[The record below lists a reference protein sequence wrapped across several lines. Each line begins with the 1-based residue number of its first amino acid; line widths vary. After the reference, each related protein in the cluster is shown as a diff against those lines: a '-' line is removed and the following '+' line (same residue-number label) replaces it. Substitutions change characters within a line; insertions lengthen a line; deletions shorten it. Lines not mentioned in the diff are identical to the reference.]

1 MGPISAEITIDA
13 PRERVWD
20 LVSDLA
26 LRPSFCDHFMHEFR
40 LQRVESAG
48 RGAAA
53 RFRLEVPRFHYWME
67 TVIADPEAPHMLVE
81 RGKGARIDRMPVGT
95 AWELVPSGGTMTDV
109 TVTFWTEP
117 THPIDKLKDRLSSTR
132 WYERQFNRALR
143 RLRDIA
149 EGEAA
154 AEPLRVAGASRP

>member
-1 MGPISAEITIDA
+1 
-13 PRERVWD
+13 
-20 LVSDLA
+20 
-26 LRPSFCDHFMHEFR
+26 
-40 LQRVESAG
+40 
-48 RGAAA
+48 
-53 RFRLEVPRFHYWME
+53 
-67 TVIADPEAPHMLVE
+67 MLVE

>member
-13 PRERVWD
+13 PRERVWE

-53 RFRLEVPRFHYWME
+53 RFRLEAPRFHYWME
-67 TVIADPEAPHMLVE
+67 TVITEPEPPHMLVE
-81 RGKGARIDRMPVGT
+81 RGRGARIDRMPVGT
-95 AWELVPSGGTMTDV
+95 AWELIPSGGTMTDV

-117 THPIDKLKDRLSSTR
+117 AHPVDKLKDRLSSAR

-143 RLRDIA
+143 RLREIA

-154 AEPLRVAGASRP
+154 AEPLRVAGVSRP